1 MYKKSVQGWLKHLDF
16 MILDVVCL
24 WISFTLAFGMRHGSL
39 NVFANSLYRDMMW
52 SLALMDIVVIFFF
65 DSLKNVLKRGFYHE
79 FTATVKQTCLIT
91 LCSVFYLFTFKEA
104 NDYSRL
110 VLTYTAALYLLLS
123 YITRNIWKYLLR
135 KYLGGNGR
143 RSLLIVT
150 VSEIVD
156 TVIDNIKNKNY
167 SDYIVTGVCILDDK
181 ARGRTIDGV
190 PVVADKEDL
199 VEYVCREWVDEVFLN
214 IPESEPYP
222 SELLDKF
229 IEMGVVV
236 HMKLAKSQNL
246 LGKKQFVE
254 RLGTYTVLTTS
265 INSVS
270 RRQIVLK
277 RMLDILGGLAGCII
291 TGILCIFVGP
301 AIYIQSPGP
310 IFFKQTRVGKN
321 GKLFQM
327 YKFRS
332 MYMDAEERKAELMKE
347 NRVQDGMMFKLDFDP
362 RIIGSKKLPD
372 GTIKKGVGNFIRD
385 WSLDEFPQ
393 FLNVLKGD
401 MSLVGTRPPTVDEWD
416 KYELHHRAR
425 LATKP
430 GLTGMWQVSGRSNI
444 TDLYN
449 IRVSDYAMGFRKKYS
464 IATNAKIHTGK
475 KCVVNMDLKD
485 FFPSITQKQVFQ
497 IFYYYGY
504 TIDVSYLLSRLCTHE
519 GRVPQGAPTS
529 PYLSNIICLKLDKR
543 LSKLAEKC
551 EADYTRYADDIT
563 FSGGAGLKSIILRV
577 KEIIEDEGFVVNEK
591 KTRIQFDYQGQEV
604 TGINVSGEKITV
616 NKRYKKKIF
625 QEIYYCKKYGPSNHL
640 KHVGCDKRFYKE
652 HMYGKAY
659 FVHMIEPDIGKEILR
674 QLDEIRWEE

>member
-24 WISFTLAFGMRHGSL
+24 WISFTIAFGMRHGSL

-79 FTATVKQTCLIT
+79 FTVTVKQTCLIT

-104 NDYSRL
+104 DDYSRL

-135 KYLGGNGR
+135 KYLGENGR

-181 ARGRTIDGV
+181 AKGRTIDGV

-214 IPESEPYP
+214 IPESESYP
-222 SELLDKF
+222 SDLLDKF

-321 GKLFQM
+321 GKMFQM

-416 KYELHHRAR
+416 KYELHHCAR

-444 TDLYN
+444 TD
-449 IRVSDYAMGFRKKYS
+449 FEE
-464 IATNAKIHTGK
+464 
-475 KCVVNMDLKD
+475 VV
-485 FFPSITQKQVFQ
+485 
-497 IFYYYGY
+497 
-504 TIDVSYLLSRLCTHE
+504 
-519 GRVPQGAPTS
+519 
-529 PYLSNIICLKLDKR
+529 KLDKQYISEWTMG
-543 LSKLAEKC
+543 L
-551 EADYTRYADDIT
+551 DI
-563 FSGGAGLKSIILRV
+563 KILFKTV
-577 KEIIEDEGFVVNEK
+577 QVVFKKEG
-591 KTRIQFDYQGQEV
+591 
-604 TGINVSGEKITV
+604 S
-616 NKRYKKKIF
+616 
-625 QEIYYCKKYGPSNHL
+625 
-640 KHVGCDKRFYKE
+640 
-652 HMYGKAY
+652 M
-659 FVHMIEPDIGKEILR
+659 
-674 QLDEIRWEE
+674 

>member
-24 WISFTLAFGMRHGSL
+24 WISFTLAFNMRHGSL
-39 NVFANSLYRDMMW
+39 DVLANSLYRDMMW

-65 DSLKNVLKRGFYHE
+65 DSLKNVLKRGFYQE
-79 FTATVKQTCLIT
+79 FVMTVKQTCLIT

-104 NDYSRL
+104 ENYSRL
-110 VLTYTAALYLLLS
+110 VLGYTAALYLLLS
-123 YITRNIWKYLLR
+123 YVLRCLWKNCLR
-135 KYLGGNGR
+135 KYFGGAEK

-150 VSEIVD
+150 VSDIVD

-167 SDYIVTGVCILDDK
+167 GDYFVTGVCILDKK
-181 ARGRTIDGV
+181 AKGRVIDGV
-190 PVVADKEDL
+190 TVVADEDDL
-199 VEYVCREWVDEVFLN
+199 VEYVCREWVDEVFIN

-222 SELLDKF
+222 AELLDKF

-254 RLGTYTVLTTS
+254 HLGTYTVLTTS

-270 RRQIVLK
+270 RRQIILK

-444 TDLYN
+444 TDLIEVPAGTFEEDETDKEDGELESMVQRVYRQ
-449 IRVSDYAMGFRKKYS
+449 IRTVDTDAIMASFRKS
-464 IATNAKIHTGK
+464 ITEFAGK
-475 KCVVNMDLKD
+475 KVLKCLDYSRGIDGLPKSDVLKFFLEDNCSIVVR
-485 FFPSITQKQVFQ
+485 PSGT
-497 IFYYYGY
+497 
-504 TIDVSYLLSRLCTHE
+504 E
-519 GRVPQGAPTS
+519 P
-529 PYLSNIICLKLDKR
+529 KL
-543 LSKLAEKC
+543 
-551 EADYTRYADDIT
+551 
-563 FSGGAGLKSIILRV
+563 
-577 KEIIEDEGFVVNEK
+577 
-591 KTRIQFDYQGQEV
+591 
-604 TGINVSGEKITV
+604 
-616 NKRYKKKIF
+616 
-625 QEIYYCKKYGPSNHL
+625 
-640 KHVGCDKRFYKE
+640 
-652 HMYGKAY
+652 KAY
-659 FVHMIEPDIGKEILR
+659 ISVSAATKEEAQVVEGELAR
-674 QLDEIRWEE
+674 AVEEKM

>member
-79 FTATVKQTCLIT
+79 LTVTVKQTCLIT

-104 NDYSRL
+104 ANYSRL

-181 ARGRTIDGV
+181 AKGRTIEGV

-265 INSVS
+265 INYAST
-270 RRQIVLK
+270 RQLMLK
-277 RMLDILGGLAGCII
+277 RLMDIAGGLVGCIF
-291 TGILCIFVGP
+291 TGIICIFVGP
-301 AIYIQSPGP
+301 AIYIASPGP
-310 IFFKQTRVGKN
+310 IFFAQERVGKN
-321 GKLFQM
+321 GKKFKM

-332 MYMDAEERKAELMKE
+332 MYMDAEERKAELMKD
-347 NRVQDGMMFKLDFDP
+347 NKLGDGKMFKLDFDP
-362 RIIGSKKLPD
+362 RVIGNKILPD
-372 GTIKKGVGNFIRD
+372 GTHKTGIGDFIRRT
-385 WSLDEFPQ
+385 SLDEFPQ
-393 FLNVLKGD
+393 FFNVLRGD
-401 MSLVGTRPPTVDEWD
+401 MSIIGTRPPLISETNL
-416 KYELHHRAR
+416 YELHHRAR
-425 LATKP
+425 LAIKP
-430 GLTGMWQVSGRSNI
+430 GITGMWQVSGRSDI
-444 TDLYN
+444 TD
-449 IRVSDYAMGFRKKYS
+449 FEE
-464 IATNAKIHTGK
+464 
-475 KCVVNMDLKD
+475 VV
-485 FFPSITQKQVFQ
+485 
-497 IFYYYGY
+497 
-504 TIDVSYLLSRLCTHE
+504 R
-519 GRVPQGAPTS
+519 
-529 PYLSNIICLKLDKR
+529 LDKEYITNWNIG
-543 LSKLAEKC
+543 L
-551 EADYTRYADDIT
+551 DI
-563 FSGGAGLKSIILRV
+563 KILF
-577 KEIIEDEGFVVNEK
+577 KTILVVFK
-591 KTRIQFDYQGQEV
+591 KDG
-604 TGINVSGEKITV
+604 S
-616 NKRYKKKIF
+616 
-625 QEIYYCKKYGPSNHL
+625 
-640 KHVGCDKRFYKE
+640 
-652 HMYGKAY
+652 M
-659 FVHMIEPDIGKEILR
+659 
-674 QLDEIRWEE
+674 

>member
-24 WISFTLAFGMRHGSL
+24 WISFTLAFNMRHGSL
-39 NVFANSLYRDMMW
+39 DVLANSLYRDMMW

-65 DSLKNVLKRGFYHE
+65 DSLKNVLKRGFYQE
-79 FTATVKQTCLIT
+79 FVMTVKQTCLIT

-104 NDYSRL
+104 ENYSRL
-110 VLTYTAALYLLLS
+110 VLGYTAALYLLLS
-123 YITRNIWKYLLR
+123 YVLRCLWKNCLR
-135 KYLGGNGR
+135 KYFGGAEK

-150 VSEIVD
+150 VSDIVD

-167 SDYIVTGVCILDDK
+167 GDYFVTGVCILDKK
-181 ARGRTIDGV
+181 AKGRVIDGV
-190 PVVADKEDL
+190 TVVADEDDL
-199 VEYVCREWVDEVFLN
+199 VEYVCREWVDEVFIN

-222 SELLDKF
+222 AELLDKF

-254 RLGTYTVLTTS
+254 HLGTYTVLTTS

-270 RRQIVLK
+270 RRQIILK
-277 RMLDILGGLAGCII
+277 RIMDIAGGLAGCII

-321 GKLFQM
+321 GKMFQM

-444 TDLYN
+444 TDLGAD
-449 IRVSDYAMGFRKKYS
+449 IARK
-464 IATNAKIHTGK
+464 
-475 KCVVNMDLKD
+475 
-485 FFPSITQKQVFQ
+485 Q
-497 IFYYYGY
+497 
-504 TIDVSYLLSRLCTHE
+504 
-519 GRVPQGAPTS
+519 
-529 PYLSNIICLKLDKR
+529 
-543 LSKLAEKC
+543 
-551 EADYTRYADDIT
+551 
-563 FSGGAGLKSIILRV
+563 
-577 KEIIEDEGFVVNEK
+577 
-591 KTRIQFDYQGQEV
+591 
-604 TGINVSGEKITV
+604 GINVFSTLTGFKFIGEKITQFEQAKLKENAEQNYDFLFTV
-616 NKRYKKKIF
+616 YELRYNRLFLGRVRNCILQEVKDSHLSVKEVRKNIKKISSDELVRKIVCKYPINECILKQKIF
-625 QEIYYCKKYGPSNHL
+625 NYALKLKWINIIY
-640 KHVGCDKRFYKE
+640 
-652 HMYGKAY
+652 
-659 FVHMIEPDIGKEILR
+659 ILA
-674 QLDEIRWEE
+674 LMK

>member
-24 WISFTLAFGMRHGSL
+24 WISFTLAFNMRHGSL
-39 NVFANSLYRDMMW
+39 DVLANSLYRDMMW

-65 DSLKNVLKRGFYHE
+65 DSLKNVLKRGFYQE
-79 FTATVKQTCLIT
+79 FVMTVKQTCLIT

-104 NDYSRL
+104 ENYSRL
-110 VLTYTAALYLLLS
+110 VLGYTAALYLLLS
-123 YITRNIWKYLLR
+123 YVLRCLWKNCLR
-135 KYLGGNGR
+135 KYFGGAEK

-150 VSEIVD
+150 VSDIVD

-167 SDYIVTGVCILDDK
+167 GDYFVTGVCILDKK
-181 ARGRTIDGV
+181 AKGRVIDGV
-190 PVVADKEDL
+190 TVVADEDDL
-199 VEYVCREWVDEVFLN
+199 VEYVCREWVDEVFIN

-222 SELLDKF
+222 AELLDKF

-254 RLGTYTVLTTS
+254 HLGTYTVLTTS

-270 RRQIVLK
+270 RRQIILK
-277 RMLDILGGLAGCII
+277 RMMDIAGGLAGCII

-321 GKLFQM
+321 GKMFQM

-347 NRVQDGMMFKLDFDP
+347 NRVQDGMMFKFDFDP

-430 GLTGMWQVSGRSNI
+430 GLTGMWQISGRSNI
-444 TDLYN
+444 TD
-449 IRVSDYAMGFRKKYS
+449 FEE
-464 IATNAKIHTGK
+464 
-475 KCVVNMDLKD
+475 VV
-485 FFPSITQKQVFQ
+485 
-497 IFYYYGY
+497 
-504 TIDVSYLLSRLCTHE
+504 
-519 GRVPQGAPTS
+519 
-529 PYLSNIICLKLDKR
+529 KLDKQCISEWTMG
-543 LSKLAEKC
+543 L
-551 EADYTRYADDIT
+551 DIR
-563 FSGGAGLKSIILRV
+563 ILFKTV
-577 KEIIEDEGFVVNEK
+577 QVVFKKEG
-591 KTRIQFDYQGQEV
+591 
-604 TGINVSGEKITV
+604 S
-616 NKRYKKKIF
+616 
-625 QEIYYCKKYGPSNHL
+625 
-640 KHVGCDKRFYKE
+640 
-652 HMYGKAY
+652 M
-659 FVHMIEPDIGKEILR
+659 
-674 QLDEIRWEE
+674 

>member
-24 WISFTLAFGMRHGSL
+24 WISFTLAFNMRHGSL
-39 NVFANSLYRDMMW
+39 DVLANSLYRDMMW

-65 DSLKNVLKRGFYHE
+65 DSLKNVLKRGFYQE
-79 FTATVKQTCLIT
+79 FVMTVKQTCLIT

-104 NDYSRL
+104 ENYSRL
-110 VLTYTAALYLLLS
+110 VLGYTAALYLLLS
-123 YITRNIWKYLLR
+123 YVLRCLWKNCLR
-135 KYLGGNGR
+135 KYFGGAEK

-150 VSEIVD
+150 VSDIVD

-167 SDYIVTGVCILDDK
+167 GDYFVTGVCILDKK
-181 ARGRTIDGV
+181 AKGRVIDGV
-190 PVVADKEDL
+190 TVVADEDDL
-199 VEYVCREWVDEVFLN
+199 VEYVCREWVDEVFIN

-222 SELLDKF
+222 AELLDKF

-254 RLGTYTVLTTS
+254 HLGTYTVLTTS

-270 RRQIVLK
+270 RRQIILK
-277 RMLDILGGLAGCII
+277 RMMDIAGGLAGCII

-444 TDLYN
+444 TD
-449 IRVSDYAMGFRKKYS
+449 FEE
-464 IATNAKIHTGK
+464 
-475 KCVVNMDLKD
+475 VV
-485 FFPSITQKQVFQ
+485 
-497 IFYYYGY
+497 
-504 TIDVSYLLSRLCTHE
+504 
-519 GRVPQGAPTS
+519 
-529 PYLSNIICLKLDKR
+529 KLDKQYISEWTMGLDIKILSNVR
-543 LSKLAEKC
+543 LVNRLDAMDNDRRNPRVRYKYDFQEEKFKVLHNGKIKKEGDQCITKKVSRQMVRGISLVQKKMQKEISRKGLAIETNPSSNILISSL
-551 EADYTRYADDIT
+551 AHYTDHPIITFYNKGLVDDIDKIRDC
-563 FSGGAGLKSIILRV
+563 AQL
-577 KEIIEDEGFVVNEK
+577 
-591 KTRIQFDYQGQEV
+591 
-604 TGINVSGEKITV
+604 NVSINTDDYAQGE
-616 NKRYKKKIF
+616 Y
-625 QEIYYCKKYGPSNHL
+625 
-640 KHVGCDKRFYKE
+640 
-652 HMYGKAY
+652 
-659 FVHMIEPDIGKEILR
+659 
-674 QLDEIRWEE
+674 

>member
-24 WISFTLAFGMRHGSL
+24 WISFTLAFNMRHGSL
-39 NVFANSLYRDMMW
+39 DVLANSLYRDMMW

-65 DSLKNVLKRGFYHE
+65 DSLKNVLKRGFYQE
-79 FTATVKQTCLIT
+79 FVMTVKQTCLIT

-104 NDYSRL
+104 ENYSRL
-110 VLTYTAALYLLLS
+110 VLGYTAALYLLLS
-123 YITRNIWKYLLR
+123 YVLRCLWKNCLR
-135 KYLGGNGR
+135 KYFGGAEK

-150 VSEIVD
+150 VSDIVD

-167 SDYIVTGVCILDDK
+167 GDYFVTGVCILDKK
-181 ARGRTIDGV
+181 AKGRVIDGV
-190 PVVADKEDL
+190 TVVADEDDL
-199 VEYVCREWVDEVFLN
+199 VEYVCREWVDEVFIN

-222 SELLDKF
+222 AELLDKF

-254 RLGTYTVLTTS
+254 HLGTYTVLTTS

-270 RRQIVLK
+270 RRQIILK
-277 RMLDILGGLAGCII
+277 RMMDIAGGLAGCII

-321 GKLFQM
+321 GKMFQM

-401 MSLVGTRPPTVDEWD
+401 MSLVGTRPPTVDVKINFASSGQQEAVWILNVVFYYLLNNKKTFFIIEEPESHLFPDAQKLMTEFISLAKNDGNKVLLTTHSPYILGTINNMLYANRISKKVNKSKVAKIMNRLKWLQFEKLSAYYVESGAIRSCLD
-416 KYELHHRAR
+416 KEFESIDNEVIME
-425 LATKP
+425 
-430 GLTGMWQVSGRSNI
+430 GLT
-444 TDLYN
+444 TLP
-449 IRVSDYAMGFRKKYS
+449 K
-464 IATNAKIHTGK
+464 
-475 KCVVNMDLKD
+475 
-485 FFPSITQKQVFQ
+485 KQV
-497 IFYYYGY
+497 
-504 TIDVSYLLSRLCTHE
+504 
-519 GRVPQGAPTS
+519 
-529 PYLSNIICLKLDKR
+529 KR
-543 LSKLAEKC
+543 LKKAP
-551 EADYTRYADDIT
+551 DYT
-563 FSGGAGLKSIILRV
+563 V
-577 KEIIEDEGFVVNEK
+577 
-591 KTRIQFDYQGQEV
+591 
-604 TGINVSGEKITV
+604 
-616 NKRYKKKIF
+616 
-625 QEIYYCKKYGPSNHL
+625 
-640 KHVGCDKRFYKE
+640 
-652 HMYGKAY
+652 
-659 FVHMIEPDIGKEILR
+659 
-674 QLDEIRWEE
+674 

>member
-65 DSLKNVLKRGFYHE
+65 DSLKNVLKRGFYRE
-79 FTATVKQTCLIT
+79 FTVTVKQTCLIT

-104 NDYSRL
+104 DNYSRL

-123 YITRNIWKYLLR
+123 YITRNIWKHVLR
-135 KYLGGNGR
+135 KYLGENGR

-181 ARGRTIDGV
+181 AKGRTIDGV

-214 IPESEPYP
+214 IPESESYP
-222 SELLDKF
+222 SDLLDKF

-444 TDLYN
+444 TDFLKGDDLKLSWWKMLYEKWKWL
-449 IRVSDYAMGFRKKYS
+449 IRILFPFFENLVCFVPFFMMNNRTVGSEYFANLDPFLLYVLLFAIVYGQQQATFSAILAVAGYMFRQMYTRSSFEVLIDYNTYVWIAQLFILGLVVGYMRDQIRIMRLESQELEEHLHRQIVDIRDINESNVRVKGVMEQQLIDHKDSIGKIYS
-464 IATNAKIHTGK
+464 ITAGLEQRMPDE
-475 KCVVNMDLKD
+475 V
-485 FFPSITQKQVFQ
+485 
-497 IFYYYGY
+497 IFYAVEMLG
-504 TIDVSYLLSRLCTHE
+504 
-519 GRVPQGAPTS
+519 
-529 PYLSNIICLKLDKR
+529 KLMQ
-543 LSKLAEKC
+543 
-551 EADYTRYADDIT
+551 T
-563 FSGGAGLKSIILRV
+563 
-577 KEIIEDEGFVVNEK
+577 KEICAS
-591 KTRIQFDYQGQEV
+591 
-604 TGINVSGEKITV
+604 GII
-616 NKRYKKKIF
+616 
-625 QEIYYCKKYGPSNHL
+625 
-640 KHVGCDKRFYKE
+640 
-652 HMYGKAY
+652 
-659 FVHMIEPDIGKEILR
+659 
-674 QLDEIRWEE
+674 

>member
-24 WISFTLAFGMRHGSL
+24 WISFTLAFNMRHGSL
-39 NVFANSLYRDMMW
+39 DVLANSLYRDMMW

-65 DSLKNVLKRGFYHE
+65 DSLKNVLKRGFYQE
-79 FTATVKQTCLIT
+79 FVMTVKQTCLIT

-104 NDYSRL
+104 ENYSRL
-110 VLTYTAALYLLLS
+110 VLGYTAALYLLLS
-123 YITRNIWKYLLR
+123 YVLRCLWKNCLR
-135 KYLGGNGR
+135 KYFGGVEK

-150 VSEIVD
+150 VSDIVD
-156 TVIDNIKNKNY
+156 TVIDNIKN
-167 SDYIVTGVCILDDK
+167 
-181 ARGRTIDGV
+181 
-190 PVVADKEDL
+190 
-199 VEYVCREWVDEVFLN
+199 

-222 SELLDKF
+222 AELLDKF

-254 RLGTYTVLTTS
+254 HLGTYTVLTTS

-270 RRQIVLK
+270 RRQIILK
-277 RMLDILGGLAGCII
+277 RMMDIAGGLAGCII

-321 GKLFQM
+321 GKMFQM

-444 TDLYN
+444 TD
-449 IRVSDYAMGFRKKYS
+449 FEE
-464 IATNAKIHTGK
+464 
-475 KCVVNMDLKD
+475 VV
-485 FFPSITQKQVFQ
+485 
-497 IFYYYGY
+497 
-504 TIDVSYLLSRLCTHE
+504 
-519 GRVPQGAPTS
+519 
-529 PYLSNIICLKLDKR
+529 KLDKQYISEWTMG
-543 LSKLAEKC
+543 L
-551 EADYTRYADDIT
+551 DI
-563 FSGGAGLKSIILRV
+563 KILFKTV
-577 KEIIEDEGFVVNEK
+577 QVVFKKEG
-591 KTRIQFDYQGQEV
+591 
-604 TGINVSGEKITV
+604 S
-616 NKRYKKKIF
+616 
-625 QEIYYCKKYGPSNHL
+625 
-640 KHVGCDKRFYKE
+640 
-652 HMYGKAY
+652 M
-659 FVHMIEPDIGKEILR
+659 
-674 QLDEIRWEE
+674 

>member
-24 WISFTLAFGMRHGSL
+24 WISFTLAFNMRHGSL
-39 NVFANSLYRDMMW
+39 DVLANSLYRDMMW

-65 DSLKNVLKRGFYHE
+65 DSLKNVLKRGFYQE
-79 FTATVKQTCLIT
+79 FVMTVKQTCLIT

-104 NDYSRL
+104 ENYSRL
-110 VLTYTAALYLLLS
+110 VLGYTAALYLLLS
-123 YITRNIWKYLLR
+123 YVLRCLWKNCLR
-135 KYLGGNGR
+135 KYFGGAEK

-150 VSEIVD
+150 VSDIVD

-167 SDYIVTGVCILDDK
+167 GDYFVTGVCILDKK
-181 ARGRTIDGV
+181 AKGRVIDGV
-190 PVVADKEDL
+190 TVVADEDDL
-199 VEYVCREWVDEVFLN
+199 VEYVCREWVDEVFIN

-222 SELLDKF
+222 AELLDKF

-254 RLGTYTVLTTS
+254 HLGTYTVLTTS

-270 RRQIVLK
+270 RRQIILK
-277 RMLDILGGLAGCII
+277 RMMDIAGGLAGCII

-321 GKLFQM
+321 GKMFQM

-444 TDLYN
+444 TD
-449 IRVSDYAMGFRKKYS
+449 FEE
-464 IATNAKIHTGK
+464 
-475 KCVVNMDLKD
+475 VV
-485 FFPSITQKQVFQ
+485 
-497 IFYYYGY
+497 
-504 TIDVSYLLSRLCTHE
+504 
-519 GRVPQGAPTS
+519 
-529 PYLSNIICLKLDKR
+529 KLDKQYISEWTMG
-543 LSKLAEKC
+543 L
-551 EADYTRYADDIT
+551 DIKI
-563 FSGGAGLKSIILRV
+563 LKKVV
-577 KEIIEDEGFVVNEK
+577 K
-591 KTRIQFDYQGQEV
+591 
-604 TGINVSGEKITV
+604 KIFLFPMCC
-616 NKRYKKKIF
+616 RYKKVLFSVKCWEKIKDKDYAELRDITELSKIF
-625 QEIYYCKKYGPSNHL
+625 QKFLNRSEGIDQVIKRTIQENELIETIINWNPHKDKKERIFRFINNSNEEEQREYLCGL
-640 KHVGCDKRFYKE
+640 KKTIDKLELFFCRE
-652 HMYGKAY
+652 
-659 FVHMIEPDIGKEILR
+659 
-674 QLDEIRWEE
+674 